1 LTSLQEQPTTTTM
14 MRIHLQ
20 MSFLSPLMS
29 LLQLLRLLL
38 LRLQL
43 DLQILL
49 LLLQDQ

>member
-29 LLQLLRLLL
+29 LLQLLQLL
-38 LRLQL
+38 LQL